1 MDSLESTTSD
11 QAGRDPEANDKFEAQ
26 YWQKQQE
33 RIAKQATLTAQD
45 SFGYEYDIGKG
56 PGTAFFEPV
65 VDSMNEPISNS
76 VIDEVDRHQALSRMN
91 SEEEWA
97 RGGSKKNSLDIEQEE
112 WLSGLDRKGSQ
123 RSMRGSHTNL
133 ISRQESITL
142 DTHPEE
148 DDEYLIGGPRGTED
162 RVGRKVS
169 ADSTGLADTAAKL
182 AMLNEIQDDTMI
194 SIRDE
199 AGERKSSLEVATGKD
214 KVIKTVS
221 FEEEPPKMM
230 APERQTK
237 GMTPREKWLWSM
249 NRICSQLAVS

>member
-11 QAGRDPEANDKFEAQ
+11 QAARDPDANDKFEAQ

-45 SFGYEYDIGKG
+45 SFGYDYDLGKG
-56 PGTAFFEPV
+56 AGAAFFEPV
-65 VDSMNEPISNS
+65 VDMNDPISSS
-76 VIDEVDRHQALSRMN
+76 VIDQVDHAVLSRMN
-91 SEEEWA
+91 SEEEWTG
-97 RGGSKKNSLDIEQEE
+97 RGSKKNSLDIEQEE

-148 DDEYLIGGPRGTED
+148 DDEYLIGGPPGTED

-169 ADSTGLADTAAKL
+169 VDSIGLANTAAKL
-182 AMLNEIQDDTMI
+182 AMLNEIEDDTMI
-194 SIRDE
+194 SIRE
-199 AGERKSSLEVATGKD
+199 EPGERKSSLEVTPGLEKA
-214 KVIKTVS
+214 IKSVS
-221 FEEEPPKMM
+221 FEEDPPKMI